1 MGASIGVIGT
11 GSWGTALAQVLSD
24 NGCDV
29 LLYGIDPV
37 EIADINENHKNSKY
51 FGEDPISDRL
61 RATDRT
67 EALTDYND
75 AFVIAVPTRA
85 LAATME
91 SISPYLRRDTL
102 VINASKGF
110 EAGTGKRISDYL
122 RDCCP
127 AVTDDNIASIIGPS
141 HAEEVIRRYI
151 TSLCAVSRC
160 EETANRVQQLFA
172 NGYFRVYVT
181 SDEAGA
187 EYGVAV
193 KNVIAIASGILTGLG
208 YGDNAKAA
216 LITRGLREM
225 IKYGTAGGADRETF
239 FGLTGVGDLIVTCF
253 SPHSRNFRYGC
264 EIGRADSIEP
274 VRDTALT
281 VEGVGSCKAVYEH
294 CAALGYDVPIIES
307 VYNIIYR
314 GSRPSDELSRIM
326 GRPLKREDL

>member
-1 MGASIGVIGT
+1 MAEKIGVLGT

-24 NGCDV
+24 NGSDV
-29 LLYGIDPV
+29 LIYGIDPT
-37 EIADINENHKNSKY
+37 EIADINERHRNSRY
-51 FGEDPISDRL
+51 FGDDPLSERL
-61 RATDRT
+61 RATDRI
-67 EALTDYND
+67 EELAEYAD

-85 LAATME
+85 LAVIME
-91 SISPYLRRDTL
+91 KIAPYVRADTL
-102 VINASKGF
+102 IVNASKGF

-127 AVTDDNIASIIGPS
+127 FIGRDNIASVIGPS
-141 HAEEVIRRYI
+141 HAEEVVRRYI
-151 TSLCAVSRC
+151 TSLCAVSLC
-160 EETANRVQQLFA
+160 EKTATRVQKLFA

-193 KNVIAIASGILTGLG
+193 KNVIAIASGILAGLG

-225 IKYGTAGGADRETF
+225 IKYGTAGGGDRETF

-253 SPHSRNFRYGC
+253 SPHSRNYQYGYK
-264 EIGRADSIEP
+264 IGLADSIDP
-274 VRDTALT
+274 VRDTSLT
-281 VEGVGSCKAVYEH
+281 VEGVGSCKTVYEN
-294 CAALGYDVPIIES
+294 CAASGFDVPIIEG

-314 GSRPSDELSRIM
+314 EHRPSEELSRIM